1 MNILLHIKEDFKK
14 VQTDEKS
21 LRKFGVL
28 VGAILVAIAFFS
40 GRDLLWI
47 GLLGVLLVAFG
58 VFRAQTLL
66 FPYRAWMMLA
76 VVMGFFMSRILLVVL
91 YYFAILPIGIL
102 KRIFGD
108 DPLDRS
114 SKEEEKTY
122 WAVPE
127 KDVFSKE
134 DFEHLY

>member
-1 MNILLHIKEDFKK
+1 MNIFIHIKEDFKK

-28 VGAILVAIAFFS
+28 VGAIFIAIAFFS
-40 GRDLLWI
+40 ERDLLWV
-47 GLLGVLLVAFG
+47 GWLGVLLVVFG
-58 VFRAQTLL
+58 VFRAQVLL

-76 VVMGFFMSRILLVVL
+76 VAMGFFMSRILLVVL

-108 DPLDRS
+108 DPLGRS
-114 SKEEEKTY
+114 SKKEGKTY
-122 WAVPE
+122 WTAPE
-127 KDVFSKE
+127 KGVFSKE